1 MRSLRSRLLAL
12 WIMLVVSGLATA
24 HLLDRDIEV
33 SHVP

>member
-12 WIMLVVSGLATA
+12 WIMPVVSGLATA
-24 HLLDRDIEV
+24 YLLDRDVEV

>member
-24 HLLDRDIEV
+24 YLLDRDIEV
-33 SHVP
+33 SDVP